1 MLHVS
6 RRGERGM
13 CIRDGRGAREVKRG
27 GLQVGRNRCWDGRGS
42 GNLPGVQGGVE
53 PGGSAEVL
61 RGFM

>member
-1 MLHVS
+1 LLAQL
-6 RRGERGM
+6 
-13 CIRDGRGAREVKRG
+13 RDHPAAREVKRA

-61 RGFM
+61 RGFKM